1 MKYTDIS
8 YNKYLEELNK
18 KEEELQALKGELYKK
33 LEKLWE
39 DTLKDGGF
47 LEIIKDP
54 MNRSTWLS
62 NNDYDFDIL
71 DFKMDRDGINFL
83 VRKSPI
89 DMYSNRNKIDLF
101 KIRMKDGKLSLKILL
116 EGNINT
122 ENILSLYIESKEG
135 IQKIKNRAFSKIEY
149 GIQEKEN
156 LISKIKNVD
165 ENKEEKPKT
174 LIVETHKETFSY
186 KLDQDSL
193 RFFMG
198 NLEDPNIFVSLPEED
213 RNIILNKKDILK
225 IEII

>member
-1 MKYTDIS
+1 MKP

-18 KEEELQALKGELYKK
+18 KAEELQALKDELYKK

-39 DTLKDGGF
+39 DTLKDGDF

-54 MNRSTWLS
+54 MNRSSWLS
-62 NNDYDFDIL
+62 DHDYNFEIM
-71 DFKMDRDGINFL
+71 DFKMDKDGINFWI
-83 VRKSPI
+83 RKRPI

-101 KIRMKDGKLSLKILL
+101 KIRMKDGNLSLEILL
-116 EGNINT
+116 EGNINA
-122 ENILSLYIESKEG
+122 ENILFLYIDSKEG
-135 IQKIKNRAFSKIEY
+135 IQKIKDEAFSKIEY
-149 GIQEKEN
+149 GIQKKEN

-165 ENKEEKPKT
+165 KEKEEEKPKT

-198 NLEDPNIFVSLPEED
+198 NLEGPNTFISLPED

-225 IEII
+225 IEVI